1 MMIRTLAASL
11 FALSLGACATVPDAA
26 PAPAPAPAAPVTIRI
41 VGLNDFHGNLEPAS
55 RPMVLELGGGAK
67 TEIYAGGAAWL
78 ADAVAKLR
86 GQNEYSLVIAAGDLI
101 SASPLAS
108 SLFLDEPT
116 VGVMNRIRLDFAGV
130 GNHEFDRGWQE
141 LKRLHQGGC
150 EKFTLREPCA
160 VERDYAGAAFPF
172 LAANVRQADGTT
184 LFPGIGFKRF
194 GEGEDAVTVAV
205 IGLTLQGTAEIV
217 TPGGIAGLT
226 FEDEAASI
234 NALVPQAVAEG
245 ADAII
250 VTIHQGLVPQP
261 GDSFNGCGS
270 MAGDLRAILEQL
282 DPRIDLVISGHTHQ
296 AYVCDFG
303 SVDPARTFTV
313 TSAGSYGRMLSDIAL
328 TVDPRADD
336 VVGVTARNVPVQ
348 SALEG
353 RPANPDYE
361 EFVPVPEVA
370 DYVARYVA
378 ASAEVAGRPIGKLSG
393 PALRGGYE
401 NALGNLIADA
411 QLAASRD
418 AGAQIA
424 LMNPGGIRA
433 DLNPGA
439 DGTVTFGD
447 IYAVQP
453 FGNSVVTGTLTG
465 AQLLAVLEQQFA
477 NPNNI
482 NVLSVS
488 EGFAM
493 TLDPSLPEGRRVVSA
508 TLNGVPIDP
517 AKEYRISVNSFM
529 ATGGDGFSALKAG
542 KDAVIGPLDLDAL
555 EALFRS
561 GEMVQLPATGRVTMP
576 GG

>member
-1 MMIRTLAASL
+1 MTNAMTIRTIAASL
-11 FALSLGACATVPDAA
+11 LALSLGACATVPEAA
-26 PAPAPAPAAPVTIRI
+26 NSPAAPVTVRV

-55 RPMVLELGGGAK
+55 RPMALELGGGEKADV
-67 TEIYAGGAAWL
+67 YAGGAAWM

-86 GQNEYSLVIAAGDLI
+86 GQGEYSLVIAAGDLI

-116 VGVMNRIRLDFAGV
+116 VGVMNRIGLDFAGV
-130 GNHEFDRGWQE
+130 GNHEFDRGWRE
-141 LKRLHQGGC
+141 LKRLREGGC
-150 EKFTLREPCA
+150 EKFTLREPCV
-160 VERDYAGAAFPF
+160 VEPEFGGTDFPF
-172 LAANVRQADGTT
+172 LAANVFTADGTT

-205 IGLTLQGTAEIV
+205 IGLTLKGTAEIV

-226 FEDEAASI
+226 FGDEAASI
-234 NALVPQAVAEG
+234 NALIPQAVAEG
-245 ADAII
+245 ADAI
-250 VTIHQGLVPQP
+250 VVAIHQGLVPEP
-261 GDSFNGCGS
+261 GDSFNGCGG

-303 SVDPARTFTV
+303 TLDPSRRFTV
-313 TSAGSYGRMLSDIAL
+313 TSAGSYGRMLTDIAL
-328 TVDPRADD
+328 TIDPRANA
-336 VVGVTARNVPVQ
+336 VTGVRARNVPVQ
-348 SALEG
+348 SAGEG
-353 RPANPDYE
+353 RPVNPAFQ
-361 EFVPVPEVA
+361 EFVPDPEVA
-370 DYVARYVA
+370 AYVARYVA
-378 ASAEVAGRPIGKLSG
+378 ASAEVSGRPVGKLSG
-393 PALRGGYE
+393 AALRGGHE
-401 NALGNLIADA
+401 TALGNLIADA
-411 QLAASRD
+411 QLAASRG

-433 DLNPGA
+433 DLAPAA

-453 FGNSVVTGTLTG
+453 FGNSVVTGPLTG

-477 NPNNI
+477 NPNNV
-482 NVLSVS
+482 NLLSVS
-488 EGFAM
+488 QGFAM
-493 TLDPSLPEGRRVVSA
+493 TLDASRPEGQRVVSA

-517 AKEYRISVNSFM
+517 AKEYRVSVNSFM
-529 ATGGDGFSALKAG
+529 ASGGDGFSALNAG
-542 KDAVIGPLDLDAL
+542 KDAVIGPLDLDAI

-561 GEMVQLPATGRVTMP
+561 TDLVQLPAIGRVTVI

>member
-1 MMIRTLAASL
+1 MTIRTLTASL
-11 FALSLGACATVPDAA
+11 LALSLGACATVPEAETVT
-26 PAPAPAPAAPVTIRI
+26 APAAPVTVRV

-55 RPMVLELGGGAK
+55 RPMVLELGNGEKA
-67 TEIYAGGAAWL
+67 EVYAGGAAWM

-86 GQNEYSLVIAAGDLI
+86 RQDEYSVVIAAGDLI

-116 VGVMNRIRLDFAGV
+116 VGVMNRLQLDFAGV

-141 LKRLHQGGC
+141 LKRLREGGC
-150 EKFTLREPCA
+150 AQFTLRQPCA
-160 VERDYAGAAFPF
+160 VEPDFAGTDFPF
-172 LAANVRQADGTT
+172 LAANVRQADGST
-184 LFPGIGFKRF
+184 LFPGISFKRF

-205 IGLTLQGTAEIV
+205 IGLTLKGTAEIV

-226 FEDEAASI
+226 FEDEAGAI
-234 NALVPQAVAEG
+234 NALIPQAVAEG

-250 VTIHQGLVPQP
+250 VAIHQGLVPEP

-303 SVDPARTFTV
+303 TVDPSRGFTV
-313 TSAGSYGRMLSDIAL
+313 TSAGSYGRMLTDIAL
-328 TVDPRADD
+328 TVDPRAND
-336 VVGVTARNVPVQ
+336 VIGVSARNVPVQ
-348 SALEG
+348 SAGEG
-353 RPANPDYE
+353 RPANPAYAQ
-361 EFVPVPEVA
+361 FAPVPEVA
-370 DYVARYVA
+370 AYVARYVA
-378 ASAEVAGRPIGKLSG
+378 ASAEVASRPVGKVSG
-393 PALRGGYE
+393 PALRGGHE

-411 QLAASRD
+411 QLATSRE

-433 DLNPGA
+433 DLNPRA
-439 DGTVTFGD
+439 DGTLTFGD

-453 FGNSVVTGTLTG
+453 FGNTVVTGTLTG

-488 EGFAM
+488 ASFAM
-493 TLDPSLPEGRRVVSA
+493 TLDPARPEGQRVVSA
-508 TLNGVPIDP
+508 SLDGVPIDP
-517 AKEYRISVNSFM
+517 AADYRVSVNSFM
-529 ATGGDGFSALKAG
+529 ASGGDGFSALKAG
-542 KDAVIGPLDLDAL
+542 RDVVVGPLDLDAI

-561 GEMVQLPATGRVTMP
+561 QEVVTLPATGRVTMI